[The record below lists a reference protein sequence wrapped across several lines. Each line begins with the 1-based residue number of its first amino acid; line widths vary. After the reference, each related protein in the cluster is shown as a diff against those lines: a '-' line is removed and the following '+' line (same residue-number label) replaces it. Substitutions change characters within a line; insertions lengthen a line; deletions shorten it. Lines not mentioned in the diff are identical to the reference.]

1 MELETKR
8 LVIRSFSGN
17 DTEDLYEYLSKED
30 VVQYEPYAPYSR
42 QEAAAEAARRAE
54 DPRFYAV
61 ALKTGKVIGNLYL
74 EKGDYD
80 TWELGYV
87 FNSDYWGRG
96 YAFESVSALLTRA
109 TEEWGARRIVAMC
122 NPRNEASWKLLERLG
137 FRREG
142 TLIRN
147 IWFFQDEEGKPLWQ
161 DTYEYG
167 MLKEEWRRSAGR
179 REYEG

>member
-1 MELETKR
+1 
-8 LVIRSFSGN
+8 
-17 DTEDLYEYLSKED
+17 
-30 VVQYEPYAPYSR
+30 
-42 QEAAAEAARRAE
+42 
-54 DPRFYAV
+54 
-61 ALKTGKVIGNLYL
+61 
-74 EKGDYD
+74 
-80 TWELGYV
+80 
-87 FNSDYWGRG
+87 
-96 YAFESVSALLTRA
+96 
-109 TEEWGARRIVAMC
+109 MC

-179 REYEG
+179 REYER